1 MNRAEMITKIMDNL
15 DKLSDRFL
23 RSVMIFTS
31 KLAE

>member
-1 MNRAEMITKIMDNL
+1 MNREEMICKIMDNL
-15 DKLSDRFL
+15 DKLNDRFL

>member
-1 MNRAEMITKIMDNL
+1 MNREEMICRIMDNL
-15 DKLSDRFL
+15 DKLSDIFL